1 MTTVLRAHQV
11 SAGYG
16 GMEIIHE
23 VSLEVRA
30 REIVSII
37 GPNGAGKS
45 TFLKAAFGLLR
56 PMAGSIHFRNAD
68 VTKDSAPE
76 MVAAGASLVPQTENV
91 FPSLTVRENLEIGGY
106 LRRRDLKARLQS
118 VMETFPMLADRVGE
132 KAGRLSGG
140 QRQTL
145 AIARALML
153 DPELLLLDEPTA
165 SLSPIMREEIFERV
179 REIRDS
185 GVAVLMVEQNAKE
198 ALVHSDRGVVMVSGR
213 KVLEQSGLEMLNNAE
228 VGRLFLGQG
237 TEESPAGQPAGDS

>member
-56 PMAGSIHFRNAD
+56 PMAGSIHFRNVD